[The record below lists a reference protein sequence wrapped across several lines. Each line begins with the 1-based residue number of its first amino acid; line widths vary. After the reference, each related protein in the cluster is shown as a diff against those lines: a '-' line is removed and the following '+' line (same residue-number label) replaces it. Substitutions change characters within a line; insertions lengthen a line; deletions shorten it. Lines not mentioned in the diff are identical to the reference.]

1 MFEKKITFDR
11 FVRGGMIVALIVG
24 AVFLIRSLSNVLW
37 PFFVAWIGAYLLYPL
52 VSFLERRCYIRWR
65 VLSILL
71 SLLLIFVAITAF
83 GYLTIPQIIEQY
95 HKVSDDLQEF
105 TVSYFSNAEI
115 PVQLQDFINHNL
127 TSDTVVELLQR
138 DDVISAVQMIASK
151 LWDFMSGTGKVLM
164 GVVDACMVMLYMFFI
179 LMDYERLSNGW
190 FHLVPAGYRNGVR
203 NLVGDVKREMNAYF
217 RGQGLIAF
225 LVGVL
230 FALGFTIID
239 FPMAIALGLLI
250 GAMNMV
256 PYLQLAGFI
265 PTVLLAALKAADTS
279 ESFWVILAC
288 AFAVFCVVQAIQDL
302 ILTPKILGH
311 VMGLKPAVIL
321 LSLSVWGS
329 LLGLIGLIIAL
340 PLTTLACSYYKRF
353 VLKEQ
358 QAASPK
364 ENNIEQ

>member
-11 FVRGGMIVALIVG
+11 FVRGGMIVALVVG
-24 AVFLIRSLSNVLW
+24 AVLLIRSLSNVLW

-52 VSFLERRCYIRWR
+52 VSFIERRCYIRWR
-65 VLSILL
+65 VLSILIA
-71 SLLLIFVAITAF
+71 LLLIFAALGAF
-83 GYLTIPQIIEQY
+83 GYLTIPQFIEQY
-95 HKVSDDLQEF
+95 HRVSDDLQEF
-105 TVSYFSNAEI
+105 TVSYLSNAEI
-115 PVQLQDFINHNL
+115 PMQFQDFINHNL

-138 DDVISAVQMIASK
+138 DDVLSAVQMIGSK
-151 LWDFMSGTGKVLM
+151 IWDLMSGTGKVLM

-179 LMDYERLSNGW
+179 LMDYERLSSGW
-190 FHLVPAGYRNGVR
+190 FHLVPAGYRSGVR
-203 NLVGDVKREMNAYF
+203 NLVDDVKREMNAYF

-239 FPMAIALGLLI
+239 FPMAIALGLMI

-256 PYLQLAGFI
+256 PYLQLVGFI
-265 PTVLLAALKAADTS
+265 PTILLAALKAADTG
-279 ESFWVILAC
+279 ESFWIILAC
-288 AFAVFCVVQAIQDL
+288 AFAVFCIVQAIQDL

-311 VMGLKPAVIL
+311 VMGMKPAVIL
-321 LSLSVWGS
+321 LSLSIWGS

-358 QAASPK
+358 DEPHK
-364 ENNIEQ
+364 HN